1 MTAHKPDAKH
11 PRFTYPAPA
20 ETESPANQE
29 RGHEQGQGH
38 GQRQGHG
45 QGGHGLMMLLMCLP
59 MFLIVGF
66 VVLTGAAGSGAFLGA
81 LVCMG
86 MLLLMIY
93 AMPSGHGH
101 K

>member
-1 MTAHKPDAKH
+1 MTAHKPDAEH
-11 PRFTYPAPA
+11 PRFTYPAPP
-20 ETESPANQE
+20 ETESPANRE

-38 GQRQGHG
+38 GH
-45 QGGHGLMMLLMCLP
+45 GGHGLMMLLMCLP

-66 VVLTGAAGSGAFLGA
+66 LVLTGAAGSGAFLGA
-81 LVCMG
+81 LLCMG
-86 MLLLMIY
+86 MMMLMMY